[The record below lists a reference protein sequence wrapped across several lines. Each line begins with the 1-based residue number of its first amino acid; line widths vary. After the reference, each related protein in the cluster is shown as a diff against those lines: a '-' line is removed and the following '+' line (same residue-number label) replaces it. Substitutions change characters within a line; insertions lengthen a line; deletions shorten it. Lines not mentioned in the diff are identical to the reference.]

1 MSSSYDLEKELKF
14 REVFQ
19 NAIRKNYQQIIQEF
33 VRNPDNFNYFTREL
47 FENRI
52 LDFMT
57 KESLLDSSRDREGRA
72 EKLVQHIGLSSASS
86 MRIFIRLFKQNS
98 HDIYYDI
105 VSNNKNKI
113 DTFEKIELEFF
124 GENSHEMVKNVF
136 VFTILF
142 FFYFK

>member
-1 MSSSYDLEKELKF
+1 MSSNYDLEKELRF

-19 NAIRKNYQQIIQEF
+19 NAIRKNYQKIIQEF

-47 FENRI
+47 FENGI
-52 LDFMT
+52 FDLIT

-72 EKLVQHIGLSSASS
+72 EKLVQHIGISSASS

-105 VSNNKNKI
+105 ISNNKNKF
-113 DTFEKIELEFF
+113 DSFEKIELEFF
-124 GENSHEMVKNVF
+124 SENPHQMVKKMS
-136 VFTILF
+136 F
-142 FFYFK
+142 FFNIFFLK